1 MRIRIDLYTDTPED
15 LAVLEAVTAAARA
28 NPPPRR
34 DEVFST
40 VEAGRSDIAM
50 QLCQAPVEVAAVVPP
65 PPPVEVAAVVPP
77 PPPPPPPPPVEVAAV
92 VPPPPP
98 VEVAAGNRDSDGL
111 PWDGRIHSSS
121 KARLADGRWRQR
133 RNTDPAVVTA
143 VTAELRAA
151 LSAPAAPSAP
161 VAAVPLAPVAT
172 VFPFPP
178 IEEPAAVPPPPAATV
193 LPFPFPPIEDPAVP
207 PPPAAMTFPEFM
219 RAITAA
225 RLAPG
230 VVLEA
235 CKAVGM
241 SSIPAL
247 NQRPDLIPSVAAAL
261 GVS

>member
-1 MRIRIDLYTDTPED
+1 MRIQIDLYTDTPED

-65 PPPVEVAAVVPP
+65 PPPVEVAA
-77 PPPPPPPPPVEVAAV
+77 
-92 VPPPPP
+92 
-98 VEVAAGNRDSDGL
+98 GNRDSDGL

-121 KARLADGRWRQR
+121 RAKLADGRWRQR
-133 RNTDPAVVTA
+133 RNTDPSIVTE

-151 LSAPAAPSAP
+151 LSAPPAPAAIVPPPPVSAVLP
-161 VAAVPLAPVAT
+161 
-172 VFPFPP
+172 FPFPP
-178 IEEPAAVPPPPAATV
+178 IEEPAAVPP
-193 LPFPFPPIEDPAVP
+193 P

-235 CKAVGM
+235 CKAAGM
-241 SSIPAL
+241 PSIPAL

-261 GVS
+261 GVG

>member
-1 MRIRIDLYTDTPED
+1 MRIQIDLYTDTPED
-15 LAVLEAVTAAARA
+15 VDILEAVIVAARA
-28 NPPPRR
+28 RSIKYDAP
-34 DEVFST
+34 T

-50 QLCQAPVEVAAVVPP
+50 QLCQAPVEAAAVVPP
-65 PPPVEVAAVVPP
+65 PPPVEAAAVVPP
-77 PPPPPPPPPVEVAAV
+77 TPPVD
-92 VPPPPP
+92 
-98 VEVAAGNRDSDGL
+98 GCDSDGL

-151 LSAPAAPSAP
+151 QCAPGPCASA
-161 VAAVPLAPVAT
+161 AAVPLAPVAT

-178 IEEPAAVPPPPAATV
+178 IEEPVT
-193 LPFPFPPIEDPAVP
+193 VP
-207 PPPAAMTFPEFM
+207 PPPAAMAFPEFM

-225 RLAPG
+225 RLAPA

-241 SSIPAL
+241 PSIPAL

>member
-1 MRIRIDLYTDTPED
+1 MKVTIEIYADSDGGVLA
-15 LAVLEAVTAAARA
+15 AVLDACRAA
-28 NPPPRR
+28 
-34 DEVFST
+34 
-40 VEAGRSDIAM
+40 
-50 QLCQAPVEVAAVVPP
+50 AAVVPP
-65 PPPVEVAAVVPP
+65 PPPVEAAVVPP
-77 PPPPPPPPPVEVAAV
+77 PPVEAAV
-92 VPPPPP
+92 VPPPPVEAAVVPPPP
-98 VEVAAGNRDSDGL
+98 VEAAVVPPPPVEAAAGDRDSDGL

-151 LSAPAAPSAP
+151 LSAPAAATGADG
-161 VAAVPLAPVAT
+161 AAVVPPPPAAT
-172 VFPFPP
+172 VLSFPFPP
-178 IEEPAAVPPPPAATV
+178 IEEPA
-193 LPFPFPPIEDPAVP
+193 AVP

-241 SSIPAL
+241 PSIPAL

>member
-1 MRIRIDLYTDTPED
+1 MKVTIDLYTDTPED
-15 LAVLEAVTAAARA
+15 VDILEAVIRAARRHPSSFGLA
-28 NPPPRR
+28 DARSAEAGIDADARSIKYDVPP
-34 DEVFST
+34 
-40 VEAGRSDIAM
+40 VEA
-50 QLCQAPVEVAAVVPP
+50 AAVVPP
-65 PPPVEVAAVVPP
+65 PPPVEA
-77 PPPPPPPPPVEVAAV
+77 AAV

-98 VEVAAGNRDSDGL
+98 VEAAAVVPPPPPVDGCDSDGL

-133 RNTDPAVVTA
+133 RNTDPAVVAA

-151 LSAPAAPSAP
+151 LSAPAVPSAP
-161 VAAVPLAPVAT
+161 AAAAVVPPPPAAT
-172 VFPFPP
+172 VLSFPFPP
-178 IEEPAAVPPPPAATV
+178 IEEPAV
-193 LPFPFPPIEDPAVP
+193 VP

-241 SSIPAL
+241 PSIPAL

>member
-1 MRIRIDLYTDTPED
+1 MRVQIDLYTDTPHD
-15 LAVLEAVTAAARA
+15 LAVLEAVIAAARL
-28 NPPPRR
+28 NPPLPGL
-34 DEVFST
+34 
-40 VEAGRSDIAM
+40 VECVPTPLATIV
-50 QLCQAPVEVAAVVPP
+50 PPPPPFEVAAVVPP
-65 PPPVEVAAVVPP
+65 PTPVEAVAVVPP
-77 PPPPPPPPPVEVAAV
+77 PTPVD
-92 VPPPPP
+92 
-98 VEVAAGNRDSDGL
+98 GCDSDGL

-151 LSAPAAPSAP
+151 LSAPAA
-161 VAAVPLAPVAT
+161 AVVPPPPPPAPVAT

-178 IEEPAAVPPPPAATV
+178 IEEPAAVPS
-193 LPFPFPPIEDPAVP
+193 
-207 PPPAAMTFPEFM
+207 PPAAMTFPEFM

-241 SSIPAL
+241 PSIPAL

>member
-1 MRIRIDLYTDTPED
+1 MKVTIEIYADSDGGVLA
-15 LAVLEAVTAAARA
+15 AVLDACRAAASA
-28 NPPPRR
+28 PPVVIPP
-34 DEVFST
+34 
-40 VEAGRSDIAM
+40 VEA
-50 QLCQAPVEVAAVVPP
+50 AAVVPP
-65 PPPVEVAAVVPP
+65 PPPVEA
-77 PPPPPPPPPVEVAAV
+77 
-92 VPPPPP
+92 
-98 VEVAAGNRDSDGL
+98 AAGDRDSDGL
-111 PWDGRIHSSS
+111 PWDGRVHSSS

-178 IEEPAAVPPPPAATV
+178 IEEPAAVPP
-193 LPFPFPPIEDPAVP
+193 
-207 PPPAAMTFPEFM
+207 AAMTFPEVM

-241 SSIPAL
+241 PSIPAL

>member
-1 MRIRIDLYTDTPED
+1 MRVQIDLYTDMPHD
-15 LAVLEAVTAAARA
+15 LAILDAVIAAARLHPPLPGLA
-28 NPPPRR
+28 ECVPMNVPVEAAAVVPPPP
-34 DEVFST
+34 T
-40 VEAGRSDIAM
+40 VEAA
-50 QLCQAPVEVAAVVPP
+50 AVVPPPPTVEAAAVVPP
-65 PPPVEVAAVVPP
+65 PPPVEAAAVVPP
-77 PPPPPPPPPVEVAAV
+77 PPTVEAAAV
-92 VPPPPP
+92 VPPPPT
-98 VEVAAGNRDSDGL
+98 VDGCDSDGL

-133 RNTDPAVVTA
+133 RNTDPAIVNA

-151 LSAPAAPSAP
+151 LSAPAAAVVPPAP
-161 VAAVPLAPVAT
+161 LPAPVAT

-178 IEEPAAVPPPPAATV
+178 IEEPAAVPPPPAT
-193 LPFPFPPIEDPAVP
+193 
-207 PPPAAMTFPEFM
+207 MSFPEFM

-241 SSIPAL
+241 PSIPAL